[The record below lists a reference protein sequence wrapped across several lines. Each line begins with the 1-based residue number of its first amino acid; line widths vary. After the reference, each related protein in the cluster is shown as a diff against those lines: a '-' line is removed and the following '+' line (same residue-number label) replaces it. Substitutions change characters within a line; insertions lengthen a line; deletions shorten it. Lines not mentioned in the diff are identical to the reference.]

1 MLTSRSFSCPSRRR
15 YLKFGSVP
23 QISHV
28 AYICTEIPPRS
39 IGCFEMDV
47 NMNLLVIYLRPF
59 GCLYSVAAL
68 KGHGRVFNLSWSA
81 VIVWRSV
88 VPHGLC
94 VRKWVKD
101 KAIKRFHNNTKCV
114 DIAQLSAMLTLSN
127 GEKHR
132 TNVVW
137 KWRSF
142 MNTAKQKFPKLC
154 ASLLVTQH
162 CGVACC
168 PAIVVLLLLAQSPL
182 YWRKL
187 LLCCSCDGHVFDTFS
202 VTFHG
207 SSRGLSDQI
216 KLRHE
221 SFPNIWIGIIFL
233 LSWIYLVHF
242 A

>member
-101 KAIKRFHNNTKCV
+101 KAIKRFHNNTKCP
-114 DIAQLSAMLTLSN
+114 IKCNTNFEQRRKTQNKCGLKITL
-127 GEKHR
+127 
-132 TNVVW
+132 
-137 KWRSF
+137 
-142 MNTAKQKFPKLC
+142 
-154 ASLLVTQH
+154 
-162 CGVACC
+162 
-168 PAIVVLLLLAQSPL
+168 I
-182 YWRKL
+182 
-187 LLCCSCDGHVFDTFS
+187 
-202 VTFHG
+202 
-207 SSRGLSDQI
+207 
-216 KLRHE
+216 HE
-221 SFPNIWIGIIFL
+221 HSQTEI
-233 LSWIYLVHF
+233 S
-242 A
+242 